1 MNVVDLLGLPALE
14 DQLARL
20 EPLLVESVV
29 TGDAFLDEVTTH
41 LLAAGGKRLR
51 PVLALA
57 TATSGTRDATREDL
71 LGAVAVELVHLA
83 SLYHDDVMDEATMRR
98 NVESVNAR
106 FGNLVAI
113 VAGDFLLARSAEIAA
128 GLGVEIAALL
138 AATLGELCQG
148 QVAEVRAAF
157 RVDRTR
163 DEYSTAIAGQ
173 DGLAHGH
180 VVPDRRPH
188 RRARPVPEVDAFTD
202 FGRCFGMI
210 FQVRDDILDVV
221 GTEADLGKPAGQD
234 LAEGI
239 YTLPVLLT
247 LADPVHG
254 PELRDL
260 LGQPLGLPEQEKA
273 RAIVAGLGR
282 HRRVGAGGP
291 GLRRGGRRRRPL
303 AGPSPQLAD
312 ALARLAHS
320 WSTACP
326 PPDAPRPDARTIR
339 RRRRWDLPLRA
350 TRPWPWLG
358 GPGPQPARSP
368 GPVGAATRWPA
379 DA

>member
-1 MNVVDLLGLPALE
+1 MNVIELLGLPALE
-14 DQLARL
+14 EHLARL

-41 LLAAGGKRLR
+41 LLTAGGKRLR

-57 TATSGTRDATREDL
+57 TATSGSRGASQSDL

-98 NVESVNAR
+98 NVESVNSR

-148 QVAEVRAAF
+148 QVAEVRDAF
-157 RVDRTR
+157 SVNRTR
-163 DEYSTAIAGQ
+163 DSYSIAIAGKTASLMATSCRIGALTG
-173 DGLAHGH
+173 GLS
-180 VVPDRRPH
+180 R
-188 RRARPVPEVDAFTD
+188 PEVEAFTN

-221 GTEADLGKPAGQD
+221 GSEADLGKPAGQD
-234 LAEGI
+234 IAEGI

-247 LADPVHG
+247 LADPVRG

-260 LGQPLGLPEQEKA
+260 LGRPLELPEQEKA
-273 RAIVAGLGR
+273 RAIVAESGAIAESV
-282 HRRVGAGGP
+282 RVA
-291 GLRRGGRRRRPL
+291 RDYAEQAAAAAL
-303 AGPSPQLAD
+303 AGPSPQLA
-312 ALARLAHS
+312 AAFARLAH
-320 WSTACP
+320 TMV
-326 PPDAPRPDARTIR
+326 DG
-339 RRRRWDLPLRA
+339 LP
-350 TRPWPWLG
+350 T
-358 GPGPQPARSP
+358 
-368 GPVGAATRWPA
+368 T
-379 DA
+379 